1 MLSLA
6 TTSPNRFVIL
16 RSSSIVGLIFFLFAT
31 TKLKSYNSISGEK
44 KINTTAIVIT
54 VSIGFAT
61 LIFSIF
67 GASWLNLRQLSLLM
81 EQNEKRES
89 ERYTSLVQRISDLEK
104 RIDERF
110 ASLETR
116 VDRIERQLE
125 QIFKP
130 ILPR

>member
-1 MLSLA
+1 M
-6 TTSPNRFVIL
+6 
-16 RSSSIVGLIFFLFAT
+16 
-31 TKLKSYNSISGEK
+31 
-44 KINTTAIVIT
+44 NTTAIIIT

-67 GASWLNLRQLSLLM
+67 GASWLNMRQLSLLM
-81 EQNEKRES
+81 EQNEKRET
-89 ERYTSLVQRISDLEK
+89 ERYTSLEQRISDLEK
-104 RIDERF
+104 RIDERFTSLEKRIEDRF

-130 ILPR
+130 VLPR